1 MSFTSSI
8 GFLAAILT
16 TSAFIPQAYKTI
28 RTRNTKGLS
37 LFMYLIFSVGVALW
51 LVYGISIGDYPVMVA
66 NAVTLLF
73 ALVILG
79 FKLRYK

>member
-1 MSFTSSI
+1 MTLTSFI

-66 NAVTLLF
+66 NAVTLVF
-73 ALVILG
+73 ALVILA

>member
-1 MSFTSSI
+1 MTLTSFI

>member
-1 MSFTSSI
+1 MPLTSFI

-51 LVYGISIGDYPVMVA
+51 LVYGIRIGDVPVIIA
-66 NAVTLLF
+66 NAVTLVF
-73 ALVILG
+73 ALIILY